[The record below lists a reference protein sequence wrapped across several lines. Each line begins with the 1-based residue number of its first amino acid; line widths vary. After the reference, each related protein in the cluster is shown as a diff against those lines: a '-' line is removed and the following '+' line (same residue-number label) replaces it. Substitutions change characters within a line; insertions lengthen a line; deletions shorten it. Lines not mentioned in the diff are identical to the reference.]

1 MQWRVWY
8 NLILLRCSFA
18 AFEGPSSAG
27 PWGGRKVG
35 AGSAAPLWSL
45 HLGLLSAW
53 FIHLQIQFPPCTTLT
68 SSASDLA
75 YPSLANWA
83 LCPTEFHLKCSFL
96 TFMRLSFLID
106 PQWRPL
112 WPLWKFICTWRCS
125 RYRAMENALFPW
137 QINPGSSGAFVL
149 NGSMQRKRQKEQ
161 AGCKRFYNL
170 SSSHSQE
177 IRQNM
182 ITKAVGFSGGR

>member
-1 MQWRVWY
+1 MSTKQKLCTVLEVKYLKNLQKRLGRCSTKFALATPFSIQSMQWRVWY

-75 YPSLANWA
+75 YPSLPNWA

-106 PQWRPL
+106 PQ
-112 WPLWKFICTWRCS
+112 
-125 RYRAMENALFPW
+125 
-137 QINPGSSGAFVL
+137 
-149 NGSMQRKRQKEQ
+149 
-161 AGCKRFYNL
+161 
-170 SSSHSQE
+170 
-177 IRQNM
+177 
-182 ITKAVGFSGGR
+182 